1 MLLADFIRRSISRLE
16 ELYPSPEARGL
27 VLYLCEERLGV
38 RNYTHIVEPEYEI
51 PLGSLS
57 GLESDMD
64 RLCAAE
70 PIQYVLGY
78 TEFCG
83 RRFNV
88 GPGVLIPRPE
98 TELLVV
104 EALKEIDVREAPC
117 RVLDLCTG
125 SGCIAWSVA
134 LERPDSEVFALDIS
148 DAALEIARAQHAE
161 HSPDFIKADVL
172 EDASRFD
179 HGEFDLLLSNPPYI
193 MENEKQAMRPNVL
206 RYEPDIALF
215 VSDDDPLVFYR
226 AVALWASL
234 HLKLSGVGIVE
245 INESLG
251 EETAA
256 VFVEAGF
263 GRTDIISD
271 FFGKSRFVKFAR

>member
-51 PLGSLS
+51 PRGSLP

-148 DAALEIARAQHAE
+148 DVALEIARAQHAE
-161 HSPDFIKADVL
+161 HSPEFVKADVL

-179 HGEFDLLLSNPPYI
+179 QGEFDLLLSNPPYI

-215 VSDDDPLVFYR
+215 VSDGDPLVFYR
-226 AVALWASL
+226 AVARWASL

-256 VFVEAGF
+256 VFVKAGF